1 MKILIVEDDPTS
13 RLLLSTTLRKLGHDV
28 VEAGD
33 GQEGWDYF
41 QTMNFQVLITDW
53 MMPAMDGLELCRAVR
68 SAPRDEYTYILILTA
83 LTGKGSFL
91 EGMDAG
97 ADDYVTKPFDPD
109 ELAARLRVAK
119 RILGLKERVTR
130 LEGLLPICSYC
141 KKIRSEAQDWVEVE
155 SYVSRRTEA
164 SFTHSICPSC
174 YSTKIEAD
182 LQRLE
187 GADTSS

>member
-1 MKILIVEDDPTS
+1 VKILIVEDDPTS
-13 RLLLSTTLRKLGHDV
+13 RLLLSTTLKKLGHEV
-28 VEAGD
+28 VEASD
-33 GQEGWDYF
+33 GQEGWENF
-41 QTMNFQVLITDW
+41 QAMNFQVLITDW

-68 SAPRDEYTYILILTA
+68 GAPREEYTYILILTA
-83 LTGKGSFL
+83 LTGKGKFL

-119 RILGLKERVTR
+119 RILGLKERVNR

-141 KKIRSEAQDWVEVE
+141 KKIRSESQDWVEVE
-155 SYVSRRTEA
+155 SYVSRRSEA

-174 YSTKIEAD
+174 YTTKIEAD
-182 LQRLE
+182 LARLE
-187 GADTSS
+187 NG